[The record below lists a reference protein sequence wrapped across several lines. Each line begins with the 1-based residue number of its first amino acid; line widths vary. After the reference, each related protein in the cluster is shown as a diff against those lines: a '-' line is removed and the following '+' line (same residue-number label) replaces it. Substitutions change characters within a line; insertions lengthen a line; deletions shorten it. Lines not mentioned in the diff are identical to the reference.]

1 MAGSHP
7 RGGAGACRW
16 EQTPSQ
22 LLQELPPPPTRM
34 PVAWGAPNATPSWSR
49 GSHSS
54 FPLSLG
60 GVIKLIINHYMP
72 LRLIGD
78 EGSPRVVQVLSLP
91 GDLRPGWFLFFLA
104 LCDTK

>member
-1 MAGSHP
+1 M
-7 RGGAGACRW
+7 GADPISAASG
-16 EQTPSQ
+16 
-22 LLQELPPPPTRM
+22 
-34 PVAWGAPNATPSWSR
+34 ATPSSHQGAR
-49 GSHSS
+49 GLGSSKCHPQLEQGSHSS

-72 LRLIGD
+72 LRLTGD
-78 EGSPRVVQVLSLP
+78 EGSPHVVQVLSLP